1 MGSLVVGS
9 VVVGWGGG
17 VGWWWVLCRPSRVA
31 GGCPWRLGF
40 LLEGWVLVNSYNS
53 VVLWLFG
60 GLQVATGLLQV
71 DRFIYVDE
79 GSMPVSM

>member
-1 MGSLVVGS
+1 M
-9 VVVGWGGG
+9 
-17 VGWWWVLCRPSRVA
+17 
-31 GGCPWRLGF
+31 
-40 LLEGWVLVNSYNS
+40 NSYNS